1 MGNINKLK
9 GGMKMQYVQR
19 LVINKLK
26 KDKQLQK
33 VMALTAIA
41 TMLLMS
47 VCFASTPP
55 PSLTLN
61 FDFTTMFSWAQNI
74 LNVMMP
80 VVYITMGVSLAF
92 IIIRALK
99 SAFS

>member
-1 MGNINKLK
+1 
-9 GGMKMQYVQR
+9 MQYVQKV
-19 LVINKLK
+19 LIIKLR
-26 KDKQLQK
+26 KDKQLRK
-33 VMALTAIA
+33 VMAITAIT

-47 VCFASTPP
+47 VCFATTPTTP
-55 PSLTLN
+55 TLTLD
-61 FDFTTMFSWAQNI
+61 FDFSTMFSWAQNI

-99 SAFS
+99 AAFS